1 MSLPSIQTNWEL
13 LLHHPPSPLE
23 ELDWPVF
30 QAQEIRVF
38 IKRDDQLLLEA
49 FPGDQAFCG
58 NKWRKLKYNLISA
71 KAQGYQQL
79 LTFGGAF
86 SNHIAATASAGFL
99 FGFKTVG
106 IIRGER
112 IEPLN
117 RTLAHAERCGMELQ
131 FWSRARF
138 QEKSDAQTMTKLALE
153 FPAAYIL
160 PEGGTNELAFKGCA
174 ELAAEILAQS
184 SPDYIAVSCGTGGTL
199 AGMIPVLDGRAMALG
214 FSALKGDFHA
224 TAIEEWLAPKTY
236 ANWQIL
242 TEYHGGGYAKMNA
255 ELQAFLTLCKA
266 AGLAL
271 DPIYTGKALMGLVD
285 LAEKGFFRK
294 GSEVCFVHSGGLQGI
309 PDRL

>member
-1 MSLPSIQTNWEL
+1 MSLSTIQTNWEL
-13 LLHHPPSPLE
+13 LLHHPPSPME
-23 ELDWPVF
+23 ELVWPVF
-30 QAQEIRVF
+30 QGQDIRVF

-49 FPGDQAFCG
+49 FPGDQSFCG
-58 NKWRKLKYNLISA
+58 NKWRKMKYNLITA
-71 KAQGYQQL
+71 KVQGYQQL

-131 FWSRARF
+131 FWSRAQF
-138 QEKSDAQTMTKLALE
+138 QEKSAPQTIAKLELE
-153 FPAAYIL
+153 FPAAYFL
-160 PEGGTNELAFKGCA
+160 PEGGTNTLAFKGCA
-174 ELAAEILAQS
+174 ELATEILTQS
-184 SPDYIAVSCGTGGTL
+184 NPDYVAVSCGTGGTL
-199 AGMIPVLDGRAMALG
+199 AGMISVLDGRASALG

-224 TAIEEWLAPKTY
+224 AAIQNWLAPKEY
-236 ANWQIL
+236 LNWQVL
-242 TEYHGGGYAKMNA
+242 TEYHGGGYAKINA
-255 ELQAFLTLCKA
+255 ELRAFLASSKA

-271 DPIYTGKALMGLVD
+271 DPVYTGKTLMGLAD

-294 GSEVCFVHSGGLQGI
+294 GSNVCFVHSGGLQGI
-309 PDRL
+309 KNY

>member
-1 MSLPSIQTNWEL
+1 MSVPSIQTNWEL
-13 LLHHPPSPLE
+13 LLHHPPSPVE
-23 ELDWPVF
+23 DLDWPIF
-30 QAQEIRVF
+30 EAQDIRVF
-38 IKRDDQLLLEA
+38 VKRDDQLLLEA

-58 NKWRKLKYNLISA
+58 NKWRKLKYNLITA
-71 KAQGYQQL
+71 KDQGCQQL

-131 FWSRARF
+131 FWSRVRF
-138 QEKSDAQTMTKLALE
+138 QEKSDPQTMAQLALE

-160 PEGGTNELAFKGCA
+160 PEGGTNIEAFKGCA
-174 ELAAEILAQS
+174 ELAAEILVQS
-184 SPDYIAVSCGTGGTL
+184 NPDYVAISCGTGGTM
-199 AGMIPVLDGRAMALG
+199 AGMIPVLDGRATTLG
-214 FSALKGDFHA
+214 FSALKGDFH
-224 TAIEEWLAPKTY
+224 TADIQNWLAPKAY
-236 ANWQIL
+236 ANWKVL

-255 ELQAFLTLCKA
+255 ELQAFIAFSKE
-266 AGLAL
+266 AGWEM

-309 PDRL
+309 EKN